1 MGFVPNSNV
10 ALLFIL
16 FLFWEDRT
24 HSGCTGSSL
33 LYHEDVVAVFFSVF
47 LFGLRL
53 RRILQVALLVKHTV
67 CRAEHDE
74 FGAAVKLV
82 AYFLLLLV
90 ELLDVILRQHVTF
103 LQPSVFLGEFL
114 PYRLWLH
121 LAVAYRRQSV
131 CLYSLADEIFHHGLR
146 TSLRQGLVICP
157 STNS

>member
-1 MGFVPNSNV
+1 MAMIAGREYCMRSFPMGFVPNSNV

-24 HSGCTGSSL
+24 RSGCTGSSL

-47 LFGLRL
+47 LFGFRL

-90 ELLDVILRQHVTF
+90 ELLDVIHL
-103 LQPSVFLGEFL
+103 PSAKCIS
-114 PYRLWLH
+114 R
-121 LAVAYRRQSV
+121 
-131 CLYSLADEIFHHGLR
+131 
-146 TSLRQGLVICP
+146 
-157 STNS
+157 